1 LKIALDATY
10 SLGPN
15 LSGVG
20 VYSREILFGL
30 ARAYPQARYL
40 FCYRSHRFLRS
51 FSDRLPENAARRLL
65 SETGGP
71 SADLFHGLNQRLG
84 TAPYRRRVTTFHDLF
99 VISGD
104 YSTPDFRA
112 RFTAQ
117 ARAAAERSDLII
129 AVSAF
134 TARQVEQLLHVE
146 PSRIRVIPHGARPVP
161 PPTRSVSREQI
172 VLSVGAIQRR
182 KNIARLVEAFEYA
195 PPGWKLLLAGS
206 LGFDS
211 EAGSDRIERS
221 PRKQDIQ
228 MLGYVS
234 ASELEDLY
242 QRASILAFPSLD
254 EGFGMPVL
262 DAMARGVPVL
272 TSNVS
277 AMPEVV
283 GEAALLVDPTDV
295 QSIAGGLQRLATN
308 SDLRDTLVRA
318 GIARAKEFSWE
329 KSVGAT
335 WSVYGE
341 LLG

>member
-1 LKIALDATY
+1 M
-10 SLGPN
+10 
-15 LSGVG
+15 
-20 VYSREILFGL
+20 
-30 ARAYPQARYL
+30 
-40 FCYRSHRFLRS
+40 
-51 FSDRLPENAARRLL
+51 
-65 SETGGP
+65 
-71 SADLFHGLNQRLG
+71 
-84 TAPYRRRVTTFHDLF
+84 
-99 VISGD
+99 
-104 YSTPDFRA
+104 
-112 RFTAQ
+112 
-117 ARAAAERSDLII
+117 
-129 AVSAF
+129 
-134 TARQVEQLLHVE
+134 
-146 PSRIRVIPHGARPVP
+146 IPHGARPVP
-161 PPTRSVSREQI
+161 PPIRSVSREQI

-211 EAGSDRIERS
+211 EAGRGRIERS

-295 QSIAGGLQRLATN
+295 QSIAEGLQRLATN

-318 GIARAKEFSWE
+318 GIARAKEFTWE

-341 LLG
+341 LFG